1 MSTKTKNEY
10 PKRLWVGGPRPYA
23 PQETIV
29 LNDRWETIKF
39 SDGVAEVAN
48 AEQEATVRR
57 ALSVRGIAVYDE
69 DIPTD
74 AESLYVPQSKW
85 YTRSFKAMQEHQRNL
100 PITAER

>member
-29 LNDRWETIKF
+29 LNDRWQTVKF
-39 SDGVAEVAN
+39 NDGVAEVAN
-48 AEQEATVRR
+48 AEQEAIVRR
-57 ALSVRGIAVYDE
+57 ALGLRGIKVYDE
-69 DIPTD
+69 DLAPD
-74 AESLYVPQSKW
+74 EESLYVPQSRW
-85 YTRSFKAMQEHQRNL
+85 YTRSRKAEREHRDNL